1 MNKIHRTE
9 FLKKYRYPIS
19 LTAIF
24 QLCLFV
30 VLTLHAPEQAPYY
43 LLFFISSIASGIAM
57 LLIITKSYS
66 AKSGSGLSAV
76 EDAMNL
82 AEMTMPYFR
91 DGLDSESAMTI
102 VKIIRNISNIPAV
115 GITDKKNVLAFVG
128 EGCEHHPA
136 GYPIRT
142 QATLDAIVDGRLH
155 IIDNKSEFNCKVK
168 DCVCPLESAIIV
180 PLFNKVEVIG
190 CLKFYY
196 LDKTG
201 IVDEQI
207 RLAVGMGKLLSMQLE
222 LADFERQRQLT
233 TEAKLDAL
241 QAQVNPHFLF
251 NALNTVNMYIYKDP
265 EFARKLLVKLS
276 TLLRYLLNE
285 KRRLIPLQK
294 EIQYV
299 MNYVTIENARFQDKI
314 ELRFNID
321 PRFENIEIPVLS
333 IQPLVHNSIIH
344 GILPQQKPGVIDVSV
359 HKADNTVQITV
370 ADNGIGIKEGDMQN
384 IFKPGFGTG
393 CGIGI
398 SNVDERMRLL
408 YGENYGMQVLSRYQE
423 GTTVILSIPVEEKSG
438 VL

>member
-1 MNKIHRTE
+1 M
-9 FLKKYRYPIS
+9 
-19 LTAIF
+19 
-24 QLCLFV
+24 
-30 VLTLHAPEQAPYY
+30 VLILREPGQALNY
-43 LLFFISSIASGIAM
+43 LLIFLSGLGGGVAVLFFLTRSYPV
-57 LLIITKSYS
+57 KSDN
-66 AKSGSGLSAV
+66 GLSAV

-82 AEMTMPYFR
+82 AEMTMPHFR

-115 GITDKKNVLAFVG
+115 GITDKKNVLAFIG

-142 QATLDAIVDGRLH
+142 QATLDAIVDARLH
-155 IIDNKSEFNCKVK
+155 IIRNKSEFNCKIK

-180 PLFNKVEVIG
+180 PLCNKVEVVG

-196 LDKTG
+196 LDKSG
-201 IVDEQI
+201 ITEEQI
-207 RLAVGMGKLLSMQLE
+207 KLAVGMGKLLSMQLE

-251 NALNTVNMYIYKDP
+251 NALNTVNMYINKDP
-265 EFARKLLVKLS
+265 VFARKLLVKLS
-276 TLLRYLLNE
+276 TLLRYLMNE

-299 MNYVTIENARFQDKI
+299 KNYVTIENARFQDKI
-314 ELRFNID
+314 DIRFNID

-344 GILPQQKPGVIDVSV
+344 GILPQQKPGLIEVSV
-359 HKADNTVQITV
+359 ARADDTVQITV
-370 ADNGIGIKEGDMQN
+370 NDNGVGISDGDLQN
-384 IFKPGFGTG
+384 IFTPGFGTG
-393 CGIGI
+393 CGIGL

-408 YGENYGMQVLSRYQE
+408 YGENYGMQIRSRYNE
-423 GTTVILSIPVEEKSG
+423 GTTVMLSIPVGEKSG